1 MAFWACCMLP
11 INSQKESY
19 THSMYKMWL
28 LIWKVLLLVPL
39 SLLKKYIILFFFRL
53 TQHDFWSSVTS
64 QFSFDSSL
72 LTFLLL
78 SVTLKGLIV
87 AILRNRVE
95 GISAKGRDE
104 QLCGTTEAATQSCKL
119 VVLDIA
125 GSQLRLS
132 WSSGSS
138 CLIQHRRKSIPLHH
152 PPTWL
157 PLEKTGF
164 VLLKEARTYLPVK

>member
-1 MAFWACCMLP
+1 MAFDLEGIAFSSSEF
-11 INSQKESY
+11 I
-19 THSMYKMWL
+19 
-28 LIWKVLLLVPL
+28 
-39 SLLKKYIILFFFRL
+39 KKNIILFFFRL

-138 CLIQHRRKSIPLHH
+138 CLMQHRRKSIPPPPH
-152 PPTWL
+152 PLITSRENWFRLAKRSQNL
-157 PLEKTGF
+157 PPSQIKR
-164 VLLKEARTYLPVK
+164 AH